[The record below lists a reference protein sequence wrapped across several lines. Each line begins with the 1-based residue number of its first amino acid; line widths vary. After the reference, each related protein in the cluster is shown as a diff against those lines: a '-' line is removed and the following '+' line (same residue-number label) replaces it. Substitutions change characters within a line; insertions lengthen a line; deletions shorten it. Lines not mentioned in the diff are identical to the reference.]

1 MVKLLDVRMVADR
14 LGVGTTTVYRLIKS
28 GQIKSRKMGPKK
40 GYRIHEREVV
50 LVKRYG
56 FRDQEPE

>member
-28 GQIKSRKMGPKK
+28 GQIKSRNMGPKK
-40 GYRIHEREVV
+40 GYRIHEKEVMMV
-50 LVKRYG
+50 QRYG
-56 FRDQEPE
+56 FRPEEKE